1 MRETRFFGRP
11 QRVLWGA
18 MHAGAHPGHGRLL
31 ICAPLLQE
39 GIRSRRALWTL
50 AEGVAA
56 AGIDALRFDWYGSGD
71 SDGTSEAIS
80 FDGLHED
87 LRMAHAAFPL
97 LSRATGRQRSMA
109 LRCAALPLL
118 SETVRQGQPADLLL
132 WDPVLDGKGL
142 LARWRRQHRQQLHW
156 AGRYLSSEV
165 SSDADELVGFSLG
178 VSLTGPLALFDAR
191 VAPLPAG
198 SRLLLAVWKTT
209 DELEAFAALQRQ
221 AGVQVEILILDAHDA
236 PPWEDPEQ
244 FEAQAFPRRSVNQL
258 VKRLAAEEWR

>member
-1 MRETRFFGRP
+1 MEARFFGRP
-11 QRVLWGA
+11 QRVLFGA
-18 MHAGAHPGHGRLL
+18 MHAAASPGRGRLL

-39 GIRSRRALWTL
+39 GIRSRRALWAL
-50 AEGVAA
+50 AEGMAT
-56 AGIDALRFDWYGSGD
+56 AGVDALRFDWYGSGD
-71 SDGTSEAIS
+71 SDGVSEAMS

-87 LRMAHAAFPL
+87 LRMAVAALPL
-97 LSRATGRQRSMA
+97 LSRGGGRLRRLA

-118 SETVRQGQPADLLL
+118 SETVRQGVPADLVL

-142 LARWRRQHRQQLHW
+142 LARWRRQHRQQLRW

-165 SSDADELVGFSLG
+165 SSDADELLGFPLG

-191 VAPLPAG
+191 LAPLPAG

-209 DELEAFAALQRQ
+209 DELEAFATLQRQ
-221 AGVQVEILILDAHDA
+221 AGVQVEIVLLEAFDA

-258 VKRLAAEEWR
+258 VKRLAAEEWS